1 MVQSEAVE
9 LRLGMPEE
17 FRREVAEIVYEAFR
31 QKLAPLIGGPEKG
44 AAILENALDP
54 ALAIVAVCRGQLVG
68 VAGLQYDGRNFVTP
82 RRSEFVR
89 QFGALSG
96 TLRFVMFMVFAL
108 AYGQKDMYIDILAVA
123 PAMRGKGV
131 GTLLLDA
138 VFQTARE
145 KGFKSVSLEVVD
157 TNPDARR
164 LYERLGFVAR
174 RTYPYPYL
182 RGIAGF
188 SASIKMVKTLSSG

>member
-1 MVQSEAVE
+1 
-9 LRLGMPEE
+9 MPEE

-31 QKLAPLIGGPEKG
+31 QKLVLIIGSPEQG
-44 AAILENALDP
+44 VAILEKAIDP
-54 ALAIVAVCRGQLVG
+54 TLAIIAVCQGQPVG
-68 VAGLQYDGRNFVTP
+68 VAGLQYDGRNFISP
-82 RRSEFVR
+82 QRSEFVR

-96 TLRFVMFMVFAL
+96 TARFVLFKLFVQ
-108 AYGQKDMYIDILAVA
+108 AYYQKDMYIDILAVS

-131 GTLLLDA
+131 GTRLLEA
-138 VFQTARE
+138 VFQTAGE

-164 LYERLGFVAR
+164 LYERVGFVAR

-188 SASIKMVKTLSSG
+188 SASIKMVKLLSE

>member
-1 MVQSEAVE
+1 
-9 LRLGMPEE
+9 MPEE

-31 QKLAPLIGGPEKG
+31 QKLALLIGSPEQG
-44 AAILENALDP
+44 VAILEKSIDP
-54 ALAIVAVCRGQLVG
+54 AMAIIAACQDRPVG
-68 VAGLQYDGRNFVTP
+68 VAGLQYAGRNFINP
-82 RRSEFVR
+82 QRSEFVR

-96 TLRFVMFMVFAL
+96 TARFVMFKLFFL
-108 AYGQKDMYIDILAVA
+108 AYYQKDMYIDTLAVS

-131 GTLLLDA
+131 GTRLLEA

-164 LYERLGFVAR
+164 LYERVGFVAQH
-174 RTYPYPYL
+174 TYPYPYL

-188 SASIKMVKTLSSG
+188 SASIKMVKPLSSS

>member
-1 MVQSEAVE
+1 MATVQPEGVE
-9 LRLGMPEE
+9 LRSGMPEE
-17 FRREVAEIVYEAFR
+17 FRREVAEIVYAAFR
-31 QKLAPLIGGPEKG
+31 QKLAPLIGSPRQGV
-44 AAILENALDP
+44 AILEKSIDP
-54 ALAIVAVCRGQLVG
+54 ALAIIAVCQGQPVG
-68 VAGLQYDGRNFVTP
+68 VAGLQYGGRNFITP
-82 RRSEFVR
+82 QRSEFVR
-89 QFGALSG
+89 QFGVLSG
-96 TLRFVMFMVFAL
+96 TTRFVMFKVFVL
-108 AYGQKDMYIDILAVA
+108 AYYQKDMYIDILAVA

-164 LYERLGFVAR
+164 LYERVGFVAR
-174 RTYPYPYL
+174 HTYPYPYL

-188 SASIKMVKTLSSG
+188 SASIKMVKPLD